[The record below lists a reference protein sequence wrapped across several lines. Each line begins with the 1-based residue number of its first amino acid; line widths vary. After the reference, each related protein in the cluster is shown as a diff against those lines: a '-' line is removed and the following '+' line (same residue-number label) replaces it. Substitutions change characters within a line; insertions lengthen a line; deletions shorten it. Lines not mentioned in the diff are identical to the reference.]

1 MWQYR
6 LGHSSFFNVNRVLKA
21 HDLPVS
27 NDDSTKNPFCDSCQL
42 GKSKRLPFS
51 ASNRLSTKHLALIHT
66 DVWKSPIPSISDCK
80 YHIIFV
86 DDFTRYTWLYP
97 LHNKSDAYEIF
108 VKFKTLVETQFCHKI
123 QSLQSDG
130 GGEFTSIQFQVFLS
144 QNGITH
150 RKSCP
155 HTSQQNGLAER
166 KLRHILETGLTLLAH
181 SGLSNKYWVDAFL
194 TFVYII
200 NCLPTRTLNHISP
213 YAKLYGKDPNY
224 SILRVFGCK
233 CFPLLRPYTAN
244 KLEYRSKACIFLGYS
259 YGGYRCLDPFTDRVY
274 LSRHV
279 IFDEQS
285 FPAKDHAQLQLPTKI
300 NAASDSF
307 FTISVSHTLSPSSL
321 ISDSDIATTDHVIEP
336 LPSTPPTLS
345 SSPINDSIIPQHN
358 DSLPSSEIAETKLAT
373 LPHIPTSLQSPHA
386 FLSTESIQPLP
397 LAPKSVQ
404 TSFFFGFSFLVHET
418 INSDRSDFLIC
429 KGFCSLMGC
438 C

>member
-1 MWQYR
+1 M
-6 LGHSSFFNVNRVLKA
+6 H
-21 HDLPVS
+21 
-27 NDDSTKNPFCDSCQL
+27 
-42 GKSKRLPFS
+42 
-51 ASNRLSTKHLALIHT
+51 
-66 DVWKSPIPSISDCK
+66 
-80 YHIIFV
+80 
-86 DDFTRYTWLYP
+86 
-97 LHNKSDAYEIF
+97 
-108 VKFKTLVETQFCHKI
+108 
-123 QSLQSDG
+123 
-130 GGEFTSIQFQVFLS
+130 
-144 QNGITH
+144 
-150 RKSCP
+150 
-155 HTSQQNGLAER
+155 
-166 KLRHILETGLTLLAH
+166 
-181 SGLSNKYWVDAFL
+181 
-194 TFVYII
+194 
-200 NCLPTRTLNHISP
+200 
-213 YAKLYGKDPNY
+213 
-224 SILRVFGCK
+224 
-233 CFPLLRPYTAN
+233 FP
-244 KLEYRSKACIFLGYS
+244 
-259 YGGYRCLDPFTDRVY
+259 GYRCLDPFTDRVY